1 MIFICAK
8 NCQINPMNGRAKLPV
23 ISGHAQPN
31 RTGRA
36 IGHWFRDK
44 VLCII
49 TDISENSAIFFPYSL
64 DLIGIMASGL
74 NTFAFS
80 FLLIFLYNSL
90 YRNVCPTV
98 HLFVYLSFQAPCL
111 RLFVRGAFAIVK
123 QISLSWR
130 LLFAFLLD
138 DMQKFPL
145 YRVRIYLKIFDNI
158 YIYIYLDRH
167 SSISQ

>member
-1 MIFICAK
+1 
-8 NCQINPMNGRAKLPV
+8 MNGRAKLPV

-31 RTGRA
+31 RIGRA
-36 IGHWFRDK
+36 IGHWFRDI
-44 VLCII
+44 VLCCII
-49 TDISENSAIFFPYSL
+49 DILENSAIFFPYSL
-64 DLIGIMASGL
+64 DLIEIMARGL

-80 FLLIFLYNSL
+80 FLLIFLCNSL
-90 YRNVCPTV
+90 YRNVCPSL
-98 HLFVYLSFQAPCL
+98 HLFAYLSFQAPCL
-111 RLFVRGAFAIVK
+111 RLSVRGAFAIVK

-138 DMQKFPL
+138 DMQKLPL

-167 SSISQ
+167 SSISQY